1 MGRCQ
6 GRHRRAAPSEKNRS
20 RPKFFSNRLSTSAIL
35 TAMSQFAFTLIIISA
50 VMHALWNMLVK
61 RSRHKTV
68 FIWWMFIS
76 SGGLFSLIIPL
87 LSEPLR
93 RPDTHTVLMASLG
106 AVCFV
111 LYHLFNG
118 RAYRGGDLSVV
129 YPLCQTSMIYVP
141 IWGVVL
147 LGERLSFTGICGILL
162 VVFGTYSI
170 QLQRLSLVEMARPF
184 RNLKSPSV
192 RNALSAGFI
201 YSIGSI
207 AEKSGVRNYSP
218 LYFTYILVLLMLFMM
233 SFNMLRRKYRPL
245 IGAELREHWRLIL
258 CSGPIMMASFLTF
271 RYGLNLSPVSYAVP
285 VRQVSIVIGVLIGI
299 LFLKE
304 SFGRI
309 RLVSALF
316 IMTGVVLIRL
326 G

>member
-1 MGRCQ
+1 M
-6 GRHRRAAPSEKNRS
+6 
-20 RPKFFSNRLSTSAIL
+20 
-35 TAMSQFAFTLIIISA
+35 III
-50 VMHALWNMLVK
+50 LLPEP
-61 RSRHKTV
+61 
-68 FIWWMFIS
+68 FI
-76 SGGLFSLIIPL
+76 
-87 LSEPLR
+87 
-93 RPDTHTVLMASLG
+93 RPDVHTLLMVTLG

-147 LGERLSFTGICGILL
+147 LGERLSFLGVCGIML
-162 VVFGTYSI
+162 VIFGTYSI
-170 QLQRLSLVEMARPF
+170 QLQRLSFGEMVRPF

-192 RNALSAGFI
+192 RDALAAGFI

-207 AEKSGVRNYSP
+207 AEKSGVKNYSP
-218 LYFTYILVLLMLFMM
+218 LYFTYILVLMMLFLM
-233 SFNMLRRKYRPL
+233 SFNIFRPKYCAL
-245 IGAELREHWRLIL
+245 IGAELREHWGLIL

-271 RYGLNLSPVSYAVP
+271 RYGLNLSRVSYAGP
-285 VRQVSIVIGVLIGI
+285 VRQVSIVMGVLIGI

-316 IMTGVVLIRL
+316 IMSGVALIYLAR
-326 G
+326 

>member
-1 MGRCQ
+1 
-6 GRHRRAAPSEKNRS
+6 
-20 RPKFFSNRLSTSAIL
+20 
-35 TAMSQFAFTLIIISA
+35 MSHFAFTLIVISA
-50 VMHALWNMLVK
+50 VMHALWNLLVK

-68 FIWWMFIS
+68 FIFWMFLA

-87 LSEPLR
+87 LPETFH
-93 RPDTHTVLMASLG
+93 RPDLPTLLLVSLG
-106 AVCFV
+106 ALCFV

-118 RAYRGGDLSVV
+118 RAYQGGDLSVV
-129 YPLCQTSMIYVP
+129 YPLSQTSMVYVP
-141 IWGVVL
+141 IWGMVL
-147 LGERLSFTGICGILL
+147 LGERLSFVGICGILL
-162 VVFGTYSI
+162 VIFGTYAM
-170 QLQRLSLVEMARPF
+170 QLQRLSLGELLRPF

-192 RNALSAGFI
+192 RNALTAGFI

-207 AEKSGVRNYSP
+207 AEKSGVKNYSP
-218 LYFTYILVLLMLFMM
+218 LYFTYLLVLIMLFLM
-233 SFNMLRRKYRPL
+233 SFNMLRVKYRPL
-245 IGAELREHWRLIL
+245 IVAELREHWGLIL

-285 VRQVSIVIGVLIGI
+285 VRQVSIVVGVMIGI

-316 IMTGVVLIRL
+316 IMAGAVLIRL

>member
-1 MGRCQ
+1 M
-6 GRHRRAAPSEKNRS
+6 
-20 RPKFFSNRLSTSAIL
+20 SN
-35 TAMSQFAFTLIIISA
+35 FAFTLIVISA
-50 VMHALWNMLVK
+50 VMHALWNLLVK

-68 FIWWMFIS
+68 FIWWMFIA

-87 LSEPLR
+87 LSEPFR
-93 RPDTHTVLMASLG
+93 RPDLHTLLMVSLG

-141 IWGVVL
+141 IWGIVL
-147 LGERLSFTGICGILL
+147 LGERLSFAGVCGILL
-162 VVFGTYSI
+162 VILGTYSI
-170 QLQRLSLVEMARPF
+170 QLQRLSFGEMVRPF

-192 RNALSAGFI
+192 RDALTAGFI

-207 AEKSGVRNYSP
+207 AEKSGVGNYSP
-218 LYFTYILVLLMLFMM
+218 LYFTYILVLLMLFLM
-233 SFNMLRRKYRPL
+233 SFNMLRPKYRPL
-245 IGAELREHWRLIL
+245 IAAELREHWGLIL

-271 RYGLNLSPVSYAVP
+271 RYGLNLSQVSYAVP

-309 RLVSALF
+309 RLVSALL
-316 IMTGVVLIRL
+316 IMAGVALIRL

>member
-1 MGRCQ
+1 MTPL
-6 GRHRRAAPSEKNRS
+6 A
-20 RPKFFSNRLSTSAIL
+20 FIL
-35 TAMSQFAFTLIIISA
+35 IVISA
-50 VMHALWNMLVK
+50 LMHALWNLLVK

-68 FIWWMFIS
+68 FIWWMFVA
-76 SGGLFSLIIPL
+76 SGAIFTLLLPL
-87 LSEPLR
+87 SPVPFVL
-93 RPDTHTVLMASLG
+93 PDLHTLLLVSIG

-141 IWGVVL
+141 IWGMIL
-147 LGERLSFTGICGILL
+147 LGERLTLPGAAGILL
-162 VVFGTYSI
+162 VIFGTYSI
-170 QLQRLSLVEMARPF
+170 QLQRLSLGELVRPF
-184 RNLKSPSV
+184 RDLRSPSV
-192 RNALSAGFI
+192 RDALAAGFI

-207 AEKSGVRNYSP
+207 AEKTGVRNYSP
-218 LYFTYILVLLMLFMM
+218 LYFTFILVLIMLLLM
-233 SFNMLRRKYRPL
+233 SGNMLRPRYRPL
-245 IGAELREHWRLIL
+245 IMEELRENWRLIL

-271 RYGLNLSPVSYAVP
+271 RYGLNMSPVSYAVP

-299 LFLKE
+299 LFLNE

-309 RLVSALF
+309 RFVSALL
-316 IMTGVVLIRL
+316 IMAGVVLIRF

>member
-1 MGRCQ
+1 MSLL
-6 GRHRRAAPSEKNRS
+6 A
-20 RPKFFSNRLSTSAIL
+20 FSLIAVSAL
-35 TAMSQFAFTLIIISA
+35 
-50 VMHALWNMLVK
+50 MHALWNLLVK
-61 RSRHKTV
+61 KSRHKTV
-68 FIWWMFIS
+68 FIWWMFVA
-76 SGGLFSLIIPL
+76 SGGLFSLTLPFL
-87 LSEPLR
+87 PGTVVM
-93 RPDTHTVLMASLG
+93 PDNHTMLMVSIG

-141 IWGVVL
+141 LWGMAL
-147 LGERLSFTGICGILL
+147 LGEQLSVIGAGGILL
-162 VVFGTYSI
+162 VLLGTFSI
-170 QLQRLSLVEMARPF
+170 QMQRLSLSELLRPF

-192 RNALSAGFI
+192 RDALAAGFI
-201 YSIGSI
+201 YSIGSVS
-207 AEKSGVRNYSP
+207 EKSGVSSYSP
-218 LYFTYILVLLMLFMM
+218 LYFTYILVMLMLFLM
-233 SFNMLRRKYRPL
+233 SFNMLRPGYRNL
-245 IGAELREHWRLIL
+245 IAVELRENWHLIL

-285 VRQVSIVIGVLIGI
+285 VRQVSIVIGVVIGI

-309 RLVSALF
+309 RLASAVL
-316 IMTGVVLIRL
+316 ILAGAALIRL

>member
-1 MGRCQ
+1 
-6 GRHRRAAPSEKNRS
+6 
-20 RPKFFSNRLSTSAIL
+20 
-35 TAMSQFAFTLIIISA
+35 MSHLAFTLIVISA
-50 VMHALWNMLVK
+50 VMHALWNLLVK

-68 FIWWMFIS
+68 FIWWMFIA
-76 SGGLFSLIIPL
+76 SGSLFSMTIPL
-87 LSEPLR
+87 LPEPFR
-93 RPDTHTVLMASLG
+93 RPDTHTLLMVSLG
-106 AVCFV
+106 SVCFV

-129 YPLCQTSMIYVP
+129 YPLCQTSMVYVP

-147 LGERLSFTGICGILL
+147 LGERLSFSGVCGIML
-162 VVFGTYSI
+162 VIFGTYSI
-170 QLQRLSLVEMARPF
+170 QLQRLSFGELVRPF

-192 RNALSAGFI
+192 RDALTAGFI

-207 AEKSGVRNYSP
+207 AEKSGVRSYSP

-233 SFNMLRRKYRPL
+233 SFNMFRPKYRAL
-245 IGAELREHWRLIL
+245 IGAELREHWGLIL

-271 RYGLNLSPVSYAVP
+271 RYGLNLSQVSYAVP
-285 VRQVSIVIGVLIGI
+285 VRQVSIVIGVMIGI

-316 IMTGVVLIRL
+316 IMVGVALIRL